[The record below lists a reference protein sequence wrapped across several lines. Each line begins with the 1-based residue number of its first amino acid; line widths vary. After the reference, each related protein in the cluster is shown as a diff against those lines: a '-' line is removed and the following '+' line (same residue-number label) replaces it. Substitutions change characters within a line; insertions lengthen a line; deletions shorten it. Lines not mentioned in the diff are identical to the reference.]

1 MKIENKILKA
11 IQKITKKRNLPLHEP
26 VFFGNEKKYL
36 NDCVDSTF
44 VSSKGDYVKKF
55 EKLLVKYTNVK
66 NVILVNSGTSALHIA
81 LHAMNIKVEDE
92 VILPSMT
99 FVATANAIKYCNAT
113 PHFVDSEE
121 GTLGMDPIALERW
134 LKKIVIKKGNYSFNK
149 YTNKRISAIV
159 PMHTFGH
166 PCKINELIKIA
177 REYNLKL
184 IEDAAE
190 SLGSF
195 YNGKHVGGFGNIGI
209 LSFNGNK
216 TITTGAGGAILTNN
230 TKQANQI
237 RHIISTAKL
246 KHPYE
251 YIHDNVG
258 YNYRMPNLNASIGL
272 AQLENIN
279 KIIKNKRNLYF
290 LYKELFSN
298 IDEIDLFKEP
308 PNCKSNYWLQTIIL
322 KKQNKKLRNNILIHT
337 NQKQIMTRPVW
348 KLLHKLK
355 PFKDCPK
362 SPLPKAMS
370 LENRIINIPSSYGL
384 T

>member
-1 MKIENKILKA
+1 
-11 IQKITKKRNLPLHEP
+11 
-26 VFFGNEKKYL
+26 
-36 NDCVDSTF
+36 
-44 VSSKGDYVKKF
+44 
-55 EKLLVKYTNVK
+55 
-66 NVILVNSGTSALHIA
+66 
-81 LHAMNIKVEDE
+81 
-92 VILPSMT
+92 
-99 FVATANAIKYCNAT
+99 
-113 PHFVDSEE
+113 
-121 GTLGMDPIALERW
+121 
-134 LKKIVIKKGNYSFNK
+134 
-149 YTNKRISAIV
+149 
-159 PMHTFGH
+159 MHTFGH